1 MTEKWMSDFQRYAFT
16 FDSLFRRFQSTAVIF
31 NEILSAKRKMVSF
44 SDGLNEYERNESKKE
59 TNILVS
65 LLATVS
71 VAVMSYDSHTVV
83 RNPLDYAS
91 FFSSFFRVPYFIII
105 LRLRCAIRRLQNI
118 GHFEKSM
125 FVCTDRSMQLIL
137 YFEHY
142 LYACAMQIS
151 SAIHNAHTDSQ
162 RYWWSEQKRKE
173 QNKSRTFRLHTRY
186 NYANRWILIECLPF
200 FMLAICLATIKCYA
214 NKY

>member
-83 RNPLDYAS
+83 RNPLDYAC
-91 FFSSFFRVPYFIII
+91 FFFFFLSCALFHYYIAFA
-105 LRLRCAIRRLQNI
+105 LRHSTITKYWPLWKIYVCVYRSKHAAYTL
-118 GHFEKSM
+118 FWTL
-125 FVCTDRSMQLIL
+125 FVCMRNANFISDPQRTHGLTEIL
-137 YFEHY
+137 MIRTEKKRTE
-142 LYACAMQIS
+142 QIS
-151 SAIHNAHTDSQ
+151 HISITYAI
-162 RYWWSEQKRKE
+162 
-173 QNKSRTFRLHTRY
+173 
-186 NYANRWILIECLPF
+186 
-200 FMLAICLATIKCYA
+200 
-214 NKY
+214 